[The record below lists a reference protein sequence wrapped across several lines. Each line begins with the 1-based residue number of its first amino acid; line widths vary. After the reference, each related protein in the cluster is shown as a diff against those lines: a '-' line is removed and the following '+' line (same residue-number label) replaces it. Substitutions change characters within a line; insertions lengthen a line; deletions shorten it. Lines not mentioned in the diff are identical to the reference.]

1 MRRWFTILFRSRPFR
16 GSNPQWWAGVAEAV
30 FAAALFLAG
39 IVLLVVSLT
48 LAVLYS
54 TPRGLYISLNIFV
67 LQITLSAALVGIGTY
82 WIARLLWRVGVSA
95 ERRGAIATR
104 ANELELLNELRR
116 NREDL
121 PTVPRDH
128 LPPKA
133 GSVLPFGLTPSPRNV
148 WGLFTS
154 ASFTIVLVILATI
167 LSLIVAKAFGAN
179 TDVWLPNQ
187 IERSPNRPWFAALLL
202 PPICLAAVWA
212 IYLFFRQLIKLTGIG
227 PTSIEVSKYP
237 MRPGDGYQIS
247 LSQAGRV
254 RLKLLDVTLVC
265 EEQATFNQGTDIR
278 TETRVVYRDK
288 LFRHRGIPLKP
299 GEPFQTKFEMNIPP
313 NSMHSFK
320 SQNNRVQWKIVV
332 TGQAKN
338 WPRLRRSFPV
348 SVHPVAPLETRPMA
362 TT

>member
-154 ASFTIVLVILATI
+154 ASFTIVLVILA
-167 LSLIVAKAFGAN
+167 LSLIH
-179 TDVWLPNQ
+179 
-187 IERSPNRPWFAALLL
+187 I
-202 PPICLAAVWA
+202 
-212 IYLFFRQLIKLTGIG
+212 
-227 PTSIEVSKYP
+227 
-237 MRPGDGYQIS
+237 
-247 LSQAGRV
+247 
-254 RLKLLDVTLVC
+254 
-265 EEQATFNQGTDIR
+265 
-278 TETRVVYRDK
+278 
-288 LFRHRGIPLKP
+288 
-299 GEPFQTKFEMNIPP
+299 
-313 NSMHSFK
+313 
-320 SQNNRVQWKIVV
+320 
-332 TGQAKN
+332 
-338 WPRLRRSFPV
+338 
-348 SVHPVAPLETRPMA
+348 
-362 TT
+362 